1 VKANTGEVRM
11 GKAKGGRG
19 KERSRKKMG

>member
-1 VKANTGEVRM
+1 VKANTGEVGM

-19 KERSRKKMG
+19 KGRSRDEMG